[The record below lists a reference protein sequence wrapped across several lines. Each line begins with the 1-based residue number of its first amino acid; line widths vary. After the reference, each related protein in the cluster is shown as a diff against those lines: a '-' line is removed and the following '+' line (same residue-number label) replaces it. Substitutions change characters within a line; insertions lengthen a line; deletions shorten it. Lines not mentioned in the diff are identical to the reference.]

1 MGFTEYE
8 VKKLCGEYGSDFEM
22 MKQWYDGYSFREL
35 PSVYNPNSVM
45 KAIYNDDFD
54 SYWTQ
59 TSAAESLM
67 EYISLDFDGLGKT
80 VSELIGGA
88 GAYSQRG
95 NPPGVCQVG
104 RLVAAELGPNCLLLP
119 YTGITTAYHRAR
131 LFSLSVLE
139 TEPRTR

>member
-54 SYWTQ
+54 SYWIQ

-95 NPPGVCQVG
+95 NPPGVCQGYPAGKAG
-104 RLVAAELGPNCLLLP
+104 RHGPAGAGERP
-119 YTGITTAYHRAR
+119 SY
-131 LFSLSVLE
+131 
-139 TEPRTR
+139 